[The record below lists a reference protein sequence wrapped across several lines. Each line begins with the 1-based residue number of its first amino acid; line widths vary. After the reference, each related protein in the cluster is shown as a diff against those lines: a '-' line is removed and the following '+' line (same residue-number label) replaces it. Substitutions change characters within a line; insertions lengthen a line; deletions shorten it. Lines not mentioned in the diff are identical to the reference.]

1 MEQVLTIFYN
11 KRTGEIKELCS
22 GNQNFDWFGDEAQD
36 YEQIFDFVVTE
47 LDEYILEN
55 YMTMKIVD
63 GKLKARQEEVP
74 NKYR

>member
-1 MEQVLTIFYN
+1 MEKVLTIFYN

-22 GNQNFDWFGDEAQD
+22 GSQNFDWFGDEAQD
-36 YEQIFDFVVTE
+36 YEQIFDFIVTE
-47 LDEYILEN
+47 FDDYILEN